1 MYAFELGFQSDRGD
15 KVGLAIFSGQ
25 LEGDALDYAA
35 SFETL
40 MSKALRPDFVAFIFP
55 EYLTPSVASFVE
67 NEPAFI
73 DNLSRFGARTSVLA
87 YSFNV
92 SGRLIRFRHRKLR
105 PRGLMPDSQAL
116 TKCVVERG
124 MQSLAEKHETEI
136 VIQAPPGSRFTKPS
150 GETSDEFIRA
160 AGLANDYVEH
170 QFVAYCLLT
179 RAPARRALRTI
190 YIDTGSIAGIAE
202 AVSYYLFKFSRG
214 VCKPVTYRTF
224 SSYEGLKGEQPDSP
238 ESIWVIISASF
249 SNNLGRKICSEWGLA
264 SDQVTTVLTY
274 SDVVDDG
281 KGGGAV
287 ACIKTLSKI
296 PESRVSGDVRTSVR
310 IIGENFTAEV
320 SAPIPVRLKTAHKPP
335 GMDDFMRVAS
345 QRPVI
350 SCHRKGGGRVRAIHL
365 DFQATLDAFSQMG
378 DSRLQSWIERAIN
391 WYVPRNLGWI
401 IHDSSDEKHGTLLEC
416 VQRILGAQSY
426 PKNLR
431 LCDVRD
437 GFDKI

>member
-1 MYAFELGFQSDRGD
+1 M
-15 KVGLAIFSGQ
+15 
-25 LEGDALDYAA
+25 
-35 SFETL
+35 
-40 MSKALRPDFVAFIFP
+40 
-55 EYLTPSVASFVE
+55 
-67 NEPAFI
+67 
-73 DNLSRFGARTSVLA
+73 
-87 YSFNV
+87 
-92 SGRLIRFRHRKLR
+92 
-105 PRGLMPDSQAL
+105 
-116 TKCVVERG
+116 
-124 MQSLAEKHETEI
+124 
-136 VIQAPPGSRFTKPS
+136 
-150 GETSDEFIRA
+150 
-160 AGLANDYVEH
+160 
-170 QFVAYCLLT
+170 
-179 RAPARRALRTI
+179 
-190 YIDTGSIAGIAE
+190 
-202 AVSYYLFKFSRG
+202 
-214 VCKPVTYRTF
+214 
-224 SSYEGLKGEQPDSP
+224 
-238 ESIWVIISASF
+238 
-249 SNNLGRKICSEWGLA
+249 
-264 SDQVTTVLTY
+264 TTVLTY
-274 SDVVDDG
+274 SDVLDDG

-401 IHDSSDEKHGTLLEC
+401 IHDSSDEGHGALLEC
-416 VQRILGAQSY
+416 VQRILGAQGY

-437 GFDKI
+437 GFDRIWGDVGVLVLSPVTATGRLFSRVNRELRLGEHRGNRIFLSPFVMAPSTHAFTSLRNSLCYAPEGFKYQFLNFMSLRVGHSAIDDSWSQEAALPLRHR